1 MIFSRRA
8 ALAGGAALLAA
19 PGLAQ
24 GETEPEARLRAALDS
39 LPRLDPF
46 ARIEAL
52 GGFDPTALSLSPML
66 DLLTVRAGLS
76 VDVMLSTRFPGVG
89 RIGDVP
95 APAREAYYTMILRR
109 RLGDVAVADA
119 RRRLQAALAALTART
134 DAALRSIGQREGKVG
149 ARLKALM
156 ADQRFHYADDDA
168 GRDRAV
174 ADMNWTLARRR
185 ARMADAFDTVP
196 AWCLDVAVSRPA
208 RADAPAGKRILPE
221 PGKPGGYVV
230 DLKDIKRR
238 PSWTLGSV
246 VAHELL
252 PGHLVQLPIEA
263 AGGMHPLRADYAAPF
278 VEGWGVYAEQ
288 LAAAQGAFAGD
299 ALGLIGHLHWLLFRA
314 TRAIVDFGIHLD
326 GWSDDRAR
334 AFFDEQLGPPAY
346 FAPYDVELKRTRAEP
361 SNRTA
366 DALAWLA
373 IADLAP
379 RNVRARK
386 QFNARVLAG
395 GRKRIEHLR
404 QYVTTESLS

>member
-1 MIFSRRA
+1 MIVSRRA

-19 PGLAQ
+19 PELVHGA
-24 GETEPEARLRAALDS
+24 TEPDARLRAVLDG
-39 LPRLDPF
+39 LPKLDKFEKIEVLAKLDP
-46 ARIEAL
+46 A
-52 GGFDPTALSLSPML
+52 ALSLSPML

-76 VDVMLSTRFPGVG
+76 VDFILSTRFPGFG
-89 RIGDVP
+89 QIGDVP
-95 APAREAYYTMILRR
+95 APTREAYYTMILRR

-134 DAALRSIGQREGKVG
+134 DAALGSIGHREGKVG
-149 ARLKALM
+149 ARLNALM
-156 ADQRFHYADDDA
+156 ADERFLYTDDEA

-174 ADMNWTLARRR
+174 ADMNRTLARRR
-185 ARMADAFDTVP
+185 ARMTEAFDTVP

-230 DLKDIKRR
+230 DLKDIERR
-238 PSWTLGSV
+238 PNWTLGSV

-252 PGHLVQLPIEA
+252 PGHLVQLPMEA

-288 LAAAQGAFAGD
+288 LAAAQGAFDGD
-299 ALGLIGHLHWLLFRA
+299 ALGLIGHLHWLLFRT
-314 TRAIVDFGIHLD
+314 TRAIVDIGLHLD
-326 GWSDDRAR
+326 DWSDDRAR

-361 SNRTA
+361 ANRAA

-379 RNVRARK
+379 RDWRRRRT
-386 QFNARVLAG
+386 FHARVLAG
-395 GRKRIEHLR
+395 GRKRLEHLR
-404 QYVTTESLS
+404 QYVATGSLA